1 MTIGT
6 VHRFVLALDAS
17 NERGCAS
24 DTPGRVPD
32 ETEGKEKNA
41 MSKMVYVCRFPAG
54 AQHKVYLVDDPA
66 QEKNADLIAGA
77 EKIDYPD
84 PKSVRVFLVSNPVE
98 ADIHITKANFPK

>member
-1 MTIGT
+1 MVRGC
-6 VHRFVLALDAS
+6 VLVLAAG
-17 NERGCAS
+17 NEKGCAS
-24 DTPGRVPD
+24 DNLGGAPD
-32 ETEGKEKNA
+32 EIEEKEKKA

-66 QEKNADLIAGA
+66 QEKNADLIQGA

-84 PKSVRVFLVSNPVE
+84 PKSVRVFLVSNPAE

>member
-1 MTIGT
+1 MPATKVGY
-6 VHRFVLALDAS
+6 AP
-17 NERGCAS
+17 
-24 DTPGRVPD
+24 DTPGGTPD
-32 ETEGKEKNA
+32 DDEIEGKEKKA

-66 QEKNADLIAGA
+66 QEKNADLILGA

-84 PKSVRVFLVSNPVE
+84 PKSVRVFLVSNPAE